1 MATLSKK
8 SLTYFGFSLALILLF
23 ALFYVTYNRTAQF
36 LESARWVDHTYRV
49 IIQINA
55 VMSELKN
62 AETAQRGYLLTG
74 NEEFLIL
81 YRPAVANV
89 PEQIKRLK
97 QLTGDNQ
104 VQYDSIVKVEGLI
117 NSRLGQLKESIER
130 RDLEDISSDKNSFIE
145 ALEEGKSVM
154 DEIRTQIRDLSF
166 NEEQLLAQRARIV
179 EMEASS
185 TRSWILFGNL
195 AIFALLLSSF
205 AIITREVKKR
215 IEAQSSAEKVAL
227 QLEVTNK
234 ELESFSYSV
243 SHDLR
248 SPLRAI
254 DGYSRIF
261 EEDYS
266 SILDSE
272 GLRLLGVV
280 RANSKKMG
288 RLIDDLLSFARS
300 GRKDLVAEEIDM
312 HGLVDEAWSEVQVDN
327 QNPQLQ
333 FNNNV
338 QSVVLG
344 DRALIKQVLI
354 NLLSNAVKY
363 SGPKEKPIVE
373 IDSQVEGGEVVHRVK
388 DNGVGFDMTY
398 AHKLFGVFQRLH
410 TTDEF
415 PGTGVGL
422 AIVQRIIVRHGGFVK
437 AEGQLGTGG
446 TFSFSLPLGR

>member
-1 MATLSKK
+1 MLTIDKK
-8 SLTYFGFSLALILLF
+8 GLTYSGFALALVLLL
-23 ALFYVTYNRTAQF
+23 ALFYITYHRTSQF
-36 LESARWVDHTYRV
+36 LESARWVDHTYKV
-49 IIQINA
+49 IIQINN
-55 VMSELKN
+55 VISELKD
-62 AETAQRGYLLTG
+62 AETAQRGYLLTS
-74 NEEFLIL
+74 NEEFLIP
-81 YRPAVANV
+81 YRQAVINL
-89 PEQIKRLK
+89 PEQIKQLR
-97 QLTGDNQ
+97 QLTKDNP
-104 VQYDSIVKVEGLI
+104 VQYDSILKVEGVIAL
-117 NSRLGQLKESIER
+117 RLTQLKKSIEQQR
-130 RDLEDISSDKNSFIE
+130 LQDNVANKDLFIA

-154 DEIRTQIRDLSF
+154 DEIRSQVRNISF

-179 EMEASS
+179 EIEASY
-185 TRSWILFGNL
+185 TRYWILFGNL
-195 AIFALLLSSF
+195 AIFSLLLTSF
-205 AIITREVKKR
+205 VIITREVKKR
-215 IEAQSSAEKVAL
+215 IEAQSNAEKVAA

-280 RANSKKMG
+280 RANSKRMG

-327 QNPQLQ
+327 LNPRLE
-333 FNNNV
+333 FRNNV
-338 QSVVLG
+338 QSLVLG

-363 SGPKEKPIVE
+363 SSLKDKPVIE
-373 IDSQVEGGEVVHRVK
+373 ISSQVEGRETVHYVK

-410 TTDEF
+410 TNDEF

-437 AEGQLGTGG
+437 AESQLGVGS
-446 TFSFSLPLGR
+446 TFSFSLPSGR

>member
-1 MATLSKK
+1 MVTLSKK
-8 SLTYFGFSLALILLF
+8 RLTYFGFSLALILLL
-23 ALFYVTYNRTAQF
+23 ALFHVTYNRTSEF
-36 LESARWVDHTYRV
+36 LESARWVDHTYTT

-55 VMSELKN
+55 VMSELKD

-74 NEEFLIL
+74 NEEFLL
-81 YRPAVANV
+81 PYRKAVVNV

-97 QLTGDNQ
+97 QLTGDNP

-117 NSRLGQLKESIER
+117 NSRLSQLKKSIEQQGLQ
-130 RDLEDISSDKNSFIE
+130 DTSSDKNAFIE

-154 DEIRTQIRDLSF
+154 DEIRTQVRDISF

-205 AIITREVKKR
+205 VIITREVKKR
-215 IEAQSSAEKVAL
+215 IEAQSSAEKVAA

-312 HGLVDEAWSEVQVDN
+312 HALVDEAWSEVQVDN
-327 QNPQLQ
+327 LNPQLQ

-338 QSVVLG
+338 QAAVLG

-363 SGPKEKPIVE
+363 SGPKEQPVIE
-373 IDSQVEGGEVVHRVK
+373 IDSQVEGGEVVHHVK
-388 DNGVGFDMTY
+388 DNGVGFDMAY

-437 AEGQLGTGG
+437 AESQLGAGS
-446 TFSFSLPLGR
+446 TFSFSLPLGG